1 MIPTMIPNVPRSPSL
16 SVVVNGMIGELPSR
30 ERDTA
35 QWHQAIGVA
44 RQACAR
50 IFRDGGRP
58 IDAVQTFGLNAEPG
72 DWSKA
77 VILIAETLCASPLR
91 RAA

>member
-1 MIPTMIPNVPRSPSL
+1 MTRNHPNSDTSPAHCD
-16 SVVVNGMIGELPSR
+16 P
-30 ERDTA
+30 A
-35 QWHQAIGVA
+35 QWHQAMGLA

-50 IFRDGGRP
+50 IFRDGGCP
-58 IDAVQTFGLNAEPG
+58 TDAIGAFGIAAAQPKSI

-77 VILIAETLCASPLR
+77 VGLIAETLCSAPLR